1 MNSKYKKLYSDWK
14 MSDYEFDKFIDE
26 IVIPEF
32 KTDKNRLNKSNRDL
46 HECLCD
52 IDDQIELTRKRLNQ
66 LEIDKIN
73 TIKKIRQNREF
84 YLLSNSEFVEKF
96 ENEIEGRDD

>member
-1 MNSKYKKLYSDWK
+1 

-66 LEIDKIN
+66 LEIDK
-73 TIKKIRQNREF
+73 TVMYCWFR
-84 YLLSNSEFVEKF
+84 
-96 ENEIEGRDD
+96 